1 MISKQGVIRG
11 LHVKNN
17 PHGQAKLI
25 RVVQGHIYDVA
36 VDLAD
41 SFTYGEWFGVE
52 LSAENQTQL
61 YLPKGFAHGYGV
73 LSKKAIVQYK
83 VDAPYSLQAETGI
96 RYDDPNLGIDW
107 QVDNPVL
114 SEKDL
119 KLPFLKIIINE
130 AGIGNWNNGQLGLAL
145 QGAAKDSTLALV
157 FMDKNA
163 LDITDTQAVKE
174 VFTTQ
179 SFDVCINAAAYTD
192 VDGAETNK
200 ELAYLINATAV
211 ETLAKACKQHE
222 CWLIHISTDYVFDG
236 ALNRPYSQKI
246 RPIR

>member
-1 MISKQGVIRG
+1 MNSKPGPILGSWLLTLSVHADARGRFIESFQQKRFAEQTGLTINFIQDNEVISKQGVIRG
-11 LHVKNN
+11 LHLQNN

-36 VDLAD
+36 VDLRTD

-61 YLPKGFAHGYGV
+61 YLPKGFAHGYSV

-83 VDAPYSLQAETGI
+83 VDAPHSLQAETGI

-119 KLPFLKIIINE
+119 KLPFF
-130 AGIGNWNNGQLGLAL
+130 
-145 QGAAKDSTLALV
+145 KDH
-157 FMDKNA
+157 N
-163 LDITDTQAVKE
+163 Q
-174 VFTTQ
+174 
-179 SFDVCINAAAYTD
+179 
-192 VDGAETNK
+192 
-200 ELAYLINATAV
+200 
-211 ETLAKACKQHE
+211 
-222 CWLIHISTDYVFDG
+222 
-236 ALNRPYSQKI
+236 
-246 RPIR
+246 